1 MIRLKAL
8 EQLVKRARFVTTV
21 VQYVGTN
28 VFLHLNSTHV
38 KTNTTKA
45 VGHIPISIVEIK
57 TKVKVQTHEK
67 LT

>member
-8 EQLVKRARFVTTV
+8 EQLVRACFVTV
-21 VQYVGTN
+21 VQYVGSN
-28 VFLHLNSTHV
+28 VFLHLNSTH
-38 KTNTTKA
+38 TTKA